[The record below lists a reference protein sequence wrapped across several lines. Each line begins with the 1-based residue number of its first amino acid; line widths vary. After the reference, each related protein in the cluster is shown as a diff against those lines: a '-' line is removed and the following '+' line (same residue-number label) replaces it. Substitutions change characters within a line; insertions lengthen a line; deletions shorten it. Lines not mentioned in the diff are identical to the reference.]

1 MSNNNPR
8 DYGLGNP
15 TVDGSPRLGP
25 YMDDAEALCP
35 YCKGHTLFEL
45 SIDVI
50 DKRLRGG
57 KGIGKYLG
65 CAACPY
71 ASPMVMVANAEA
83 K

>member
-1 MSNNNPR
+1 MSKNPR
-8 DYGLGNP
+8 EYGLGDP
-15 TVDGSPRLGP
+15 TVVGPPRLGP
-25 YMDDAEALCP
+25 HMEDAEALCP
-35 YCKGHTLFEL
+35 YCKGHTLFGI

-57 KGIGKYLG
+57 KGVGKYLG

-71 ASPMVMVANAEA
+71 ASPMVTVANVEA